1 MEPRGR
7 ISFEGTFYNGKRS
20 GRGKYQLPGGRVEIY
35 RYVDDEPDGDG
46 VRLSSNRKKAWRV
59 RNIAKGKAW
68 RMSKGKVTKRI
79 TLEEAAAIA
88 KDLQTQTTSLVPTP
102 TVDED
107 IDEGSGSD
115 NINISSSSD
124 KSCHETNKDGQFENQ
139 AAVETTIAKNESP
152 RSSSSTT
159 EESLS
164 QSQHEKCTIH
174 TQVRLRSGRCPLCSA
189 AEKVKSQTRSSKGN
203 LLDDSNN
210 SDAKEED
217 DNKSHQPSNTE
228 ESLDGYDEFL
238 SYLFDLVGFPPAQD

>member
-1 MEPRGR
+1 MLSLWLSFFKLQQYNNTVD
-7 ISFEGTFYNGKRS
+7 SFEGTFYNGKRS

-124 KSCHETNKDGQFENQ
+124 KSCHETNKDGQLENQ
-139 AAVETTIAKNESP
+139 AAVETTIAKNES
-152 RSSSSTT
+152 RSSSSNTK
-159 EESLS
+159 ESLS
-164 QSQHEKCTIH
+164 QS
-174 TQVRLRSGRCPLCSA
+174 PA

>member
-1 MEPRGR
+1 M
-7 ISFEGTFYNGKRS
+7 
-20 GRGKYQLPGGRVEIY
+20 PGGRVEIY

-88 KDLQTQTTSLVPTP
+88 KDLQTQTTSPVPTP

-115 NINISSSSD
+115 NISSSSD
-124 KSCHETNKDGQFENQ
+124 KSCHETNKDGQLENQ
-139 AAVETTIAKNESP
+139 AAVETTIAKNKS
-152 RSSSSTT
+152 RSSSSNTK
-159 EESLS
+159 ESLS
-164 QSQHEKCTIH
+164 QS
-174 TQVRLRSGRCPLCSA
+174 PA
-189 AEKVKSQTRSSKGN
+189 AEKVKSQTRSSKGD
-203 LLDDSNN
+203 LLDDSNKCY
-210 SDAKEED
+210 AKED
-217 DNKSHQPSNTE
+217 DNNNSHQPSSSSTE

-238 SYLFDLVGFPPAQD
+238 SYLFDLVGVPLAQD

>member
-1 MEPRGR
+1 MLSLWLSFFKLQQYNNTVN

-139 AAVETTIAKNESP
+139 AAVETTIAKNES
-152 RSSSSTT
+152 RSSSSNTK
-159 EESLS
+159 ESLS
-164 QSQHEKCTIH
+164 QS
-174 TQVRLRSGRCPLCSA
+174 PA